1 MQATHPPIHLLKA
14 FVCVAG
20 RLNVSRAADDL
31 HLTQSTVSKQILEL
45 ERMLGIDLFQ
55 RVNNRLQLS
64 AAGHTFLDPI
74 QQVLQ
79 QLETATLNV
88 MAQGHAGGVLR
99 LSCLPTLAGKWLIPR
114 LPDFAAQHPLISVE
128 LMPHR
133 IGYDFS
139 VPELD
144 CAIRYGDGRWP
155 GAQAIYLTGQHN
167 TVIAPQPL
175 PKGMKLKK
183 PKDVAALTLLQHM
196 AAPQAWQRWCAH
208 FGVAHPAP
216 GAGPKFD
223 QVGPMVSA
231 VVAGWGVALVPTC
244 LVADD
249 IKNGLVSA
257 PLALDFV
264 TESGYYFCYP
274 PSKADLP
281 TVKAFRQWLQTQAEP
296 VAPI

>member
-1 MQATHPPIHLLKA
+1 MQAIHPPIHLLKA
-14 FVCVAG
+14 FVSVAG
-20 RLNVSRAADDL
+20 RLNVSRAALDL

-99 LSCLPTLAGKWLIPR
+99 ISCLPTLAGKWLIPR
-114 LPDFAAQHPLISVE
+114 LPDFAAQHPLISLE
-128 LMPHR
+128 FMPHR
-133 IGYDFS
+133 IGYDFA

-144 CAIRYGDGRWP
+144 CAIRYGDGHWP
-155 GAQAIYLTGQHN
+155 GAQSIYLTGQHN
-167 TVIAPQPL
+167 TLIAAKPL
-175 PKGMKLKK
+175 PKGIKLRR
-183 PKDVAALTLLQHM
+183 PSDVTALTLLQHIG
-196 AAPQAWQRWCAH
+196 APQAWQRWCDH
-208 FGVAHPAP
+208 YGVTHPNP
-216 GAGPKFD
+216 TAGPKFD

-244 LVADD
+244 LVVDD
-249 IKNGLVSA
+249 IHNGLVSA
-257 PLALDFV
+257 AVGCDF
-264 TESGYYFCYP
+264 TSSSGYHFCYP

-281 TVKAFRQWLQTQAEP
+281 TVKAFRQWLQTQAAQP
-296 VAPI
+296 